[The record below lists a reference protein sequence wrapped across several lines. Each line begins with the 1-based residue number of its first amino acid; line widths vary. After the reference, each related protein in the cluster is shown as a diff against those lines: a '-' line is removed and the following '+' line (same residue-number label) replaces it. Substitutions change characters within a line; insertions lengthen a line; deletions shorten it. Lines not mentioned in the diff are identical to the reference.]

1 MCVLGNRQTQI
12 MTHRAPVGARKY
24 LGYGKSTLLAPM
36 YLPHVDEVIG
46 GPAVAGD
53 GEVTCLGVQGEQGQ
67 VHGAAQGQRD
77 LRNKN

>member
-1 MCVLGNRQTQI
+1 
-12 MTHRAPVGARKY
+12 MTHRAPDGAKKISGIRKEN
-24 LGYGKSTLLAPM
+24 A
-36 YLPHVDEVIG
+36 YLPHVDKVIG
-46 GPAVAGD
+46 SPAVAGD

>member
-1 MCVLGNRQTQI
+1 MYFESRLTQI
-12 MTHRAPVGARKY
+12 MTHRAPVGVRYRKR
-24 LGYGKSTLLAPM
+24 TLLASM
-36 YLPHVDEVIG
+36 YLPHVDEVIS
-46 GPAVAGD
+46 GPPVAGD

>member
-1 MCVLGNRQTQI
+1 MHFGNKQTKI
-12 MTHRAPVGARKY
+12 DRAPVGEISGIRKEHA
-24 LGYGKSTLLAPM
+24 SM
-36 YLPHVDEVIG
+36 YLPHVDKVIG
-46 GPAVAGD
+46 RPAVAGD

>member
-1 MCVLGNRQTQI
+1 MGGQKQRLGSIKNFDE
-12 MTHRAPVGARKY
+12 K
-24 LGYGKSTLLAPM
+24 LSSSTRIFQSQPH
-36 YLPHVDEVIG
+36 LPEIDQVIG